1 MSRDFQWRA
10 GETADGHETLDR
22 EGDGYELDEQEGG
35 FLEEGSY
42 ETPDRSYGAAEYEDG
57 SLQEQ
62 DAESVFGET
71 DEMGLA
77 AEMLSVT
84 GEGELDEVLGRII
97 RSAGR
102 AVGGSIDREMG
113 SALGS
118 ALKGA
123 ARHVFPLV
131 GGAGGGEAGEAFG
144 IETEGLSGED
154 EDFEIMRRFV
164 RFAGSAAGRA
174 ARARRGIP
182 FRNVVRSALSAA
194 ARRWAPGFLRGSRFW
209 NRRFRR
215 HDRGPRRYYP
225 SGYGPQVPA
234 PYPPQPSPYPGA
246 PAMQRAVSPGQP
258 GGFDPNASPA
268 GFGGPGDPQGS
279 GTSQGM
285 PEDAGQDSGGGAGAL
300 PQSGRWTRQ
309 DGKVVIQF

>member
-10 GETADGHETLDR
+10 GETADGYETFDR
-22 EGDGYELDEQEGG
+22 EGDGYELDGQEGA

-42 ETPDRSYGAAEYEDG
+42 ETPDRGYGAAAYEDE

-97 RSAGR
+97 RTAGR
-102 AVGGSIDREMG
+102 AVGGSIDRDVG
-113 SALGS
+113 SALGG

-131 GGAGGGEAGEAFG
+131 GGGSGGEAGEAFG

-174 ARARRGIP
+174 ARAPRGIP

-209 NRRFRR
+209 NRRHRR
-215 HDRGPRRYYP
+215 HYRDPRRHYP
-225 SGYGPQVPA
+225 SGYGPQVPS
-234 PYPPQPSPYPGA
+234 PYSQPSPYPGA
-246 PAMQRAVSPGQP
+246 PAMQGAMSPGQP
-258 GGFDPNASPA
+258 GGLDPNASP
-268 GFGGPGDPQGS
+268 GFGGPGAPQGS
-279 GTSQGM
+279 GMSQGM

-309 DGKVVIQF
+309 DGKVVIHF